1 MEKAEEVGNL
11 GMQKVRTRKA
21 KHLKRQRGFSTLQVV
36 AAIAIAGVLTAAA
49 ARVLFPMYNR
59 ALVNNGYEELYL
71 IINSVNEIREYHGD
85 YALLGS
91 GGVAGFT
98 WLVDNGYLPT
108 DRYTDGTGENS
119 FGGNIE
125 LTSTNGN
132 DDAEL
137 KYSTN
142 SISTCEN
149 LADRMITI
157 AGVKRTAGT
166 TNPDAIC
173 DSQTLTVKIN

>member
-71 IINSVNEIREYHGD
+71 IINSVNEIRE
-85 YALLGS
+85 
-91 GGVAGFT
+91 
-98 WLVDNGYLPT
+98 
-108 DRYTDGTGENS
+108 
-119 FGGNIE
+119 
-125 LTSTNGN
+125 
-132 DDAEL
+132 
-137 KYSTN
+137 
-142 SISTCEN
+142 
-149 LADRMITI
+149 
-157 AGVKRTAGT
+157 
-166 TNPDAIC
+166 
-173 DSQTLTVKIN
+173 

>member
-1 MEKAEEVGNL
+1 MEKLEKLEIRKMKPKRAKNL
-11 GMQKVRTRKA
+11 
-21 KHLKRQRGFSTLQVV
+21 HRQRGFSTLQVV

-59 ALVNNGYEELYL
+59 ALVNNGYEELYM
-71 IINSVNEIREYHGD
+71 IVHSIGEVREYNGD
-85 YALLGS
+85 YEELDD
-91 GGVAGFT
+91 FE

-125 LTSTNGN
+125 LESTN
-132 DDAEL
+132 DDL
-137 KYSTN
+137 DVQLTYVTN
-142 SISTCEN
+142 SEATCNN

-157 AGVKRTAGT
+157 AGVLR
-166 TNPDAIC
+166 DADGELEAQC
-173 DSQTLTVKIN
+173 DDSTLTAQIN